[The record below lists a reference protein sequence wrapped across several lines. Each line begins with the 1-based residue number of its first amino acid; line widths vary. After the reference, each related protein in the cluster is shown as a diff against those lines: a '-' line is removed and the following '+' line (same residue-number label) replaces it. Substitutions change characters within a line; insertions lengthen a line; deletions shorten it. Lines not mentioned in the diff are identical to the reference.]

1 MLSNTVVD
9 KPSTQQ
15 QQQQRIHLYSKL
27 TTQDRIH
34 IIFFAFTIIANSAFK
49 CFTHINI
56 HLLSSHVHY
65 SFQLTQVMLLIHVI
79 SFAIGRLMLSMLSV
93 FMLTTIMFNVVMILN
108 LVLFATNMVND
119 TCNIVVVVCYAMIS
133 GICGV
138 GVVKHVWGVYP
149 FNKAFAVAV
158 MLTLDLLGNAVF
170 IVVYDYIGDK
180 RMYFLIIAGITMIG
194 VCCSCKLK
202 HTTTKV
208 MKYDVVSKM
217 KRCNEIELTTTLNN
231 DNNSDTSSISYVSA
245 LQSQFN
251 SNNINISACC
261 AYVHS
266 YIKHIYK
273 HLYKTNQRFIYIAC
287 SFILIT
293 SSTYIISMSY
303 ISYYILT
310 QHNNNVYTH
319 IQHIHYMYYISGA
332 VISLLIGIISD
343 VKGIRYH
350 LVYITLMQIGS
361 VVMLLLLLYNS
372 IIPGVYCVYICCILN
387 AGAYFGVI
395 CLYLPF
401 VYKETSDDVK
411 VDAIVVMV
419 LLKGIT
425 EYICSMFMKAFVYD
439 EGTFRKV
446 YMACI
451 VMAIGSVV
459 MMYKKVN
466 VLNVIVGNDVKRG
479 LIEQDEVRELRK
491 E

>member
-1 MLSNTVVD
+1 
-9 KPSTQQ
+9 
-15 QQQQRIHLYSKL
+15 
-27 TTQDRIH
+27 
-34 IIFFAFTIIANSAFK
+34 
-49 CFTHINI
+49 
-56 HLLSSHVHY
+56 
-65 SFQLTQVMLLIHVI
+65 
-79 SFAIGRLMLSMLSV
+79 
-93 FMLTTIMFNVVMILN
+93 MLTTIMFNVVMILN
-108 LVLFATNMVND
+108 LVLFATNMVNI

-170 IVVYDYIGDK
+170 IVVYDYVSDK
-180 RMYFLIIAGITMIG
+180 RMYFLIIAGIAMIG
-194 VCCSCKLK
+194 VCCSCKFK

-208 MKYDVVSKM
+208 MKHDVVSKM
-217 KRCNEIELTTTLNN
+217 KRCNEIELTTTLTN

-251 SNNINISACC
+251 SNNINISATC
-261 AYVHS
+261 AYVNS

-273 HLYKTNQRFIYIAC
+273 RLYKTNKRFIYIAC

-293 SSTYIISMSY
+293 SSTYILSMSY

-310 QHNNNVYTH
+310 QHNNSVYTH

-350 LVYITLMQIGS
+350 LVYITLMQVGS

-387 AGAYFGVI
+387 AGAYFSVT
-395 CLYLPF
+395 CLYLSF

-425 EYICSMFMKAFVYD
+425 EYTCSTYMKAFVND
-439 EGTFRKV
+439 EGTFHKV
-446 YMACI
+446 YTACI